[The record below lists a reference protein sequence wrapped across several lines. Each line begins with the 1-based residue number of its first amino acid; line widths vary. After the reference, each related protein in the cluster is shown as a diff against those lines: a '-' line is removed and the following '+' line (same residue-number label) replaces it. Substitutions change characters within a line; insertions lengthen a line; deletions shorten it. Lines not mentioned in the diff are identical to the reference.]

1 MFEKT
6 KGKVLAVVMAAAMAM
21 TVLPTGVVEANAAQ
35 ANKVLET
42 NVDFK
47 KNFQSGDESN
57 VCLGF
62 YLANAETDVTFGKTY
77 EVQTK
82 IYVPAQYFDKGG
94 SLYVDPSL
102 SFWTGDDWQTE
113 SGYARNENGMSYDKK
128 SEGVTKTG
136 DFYVVDAKI
145 PMETCYDESGENK
158 IDFPTGSGQIL
169 TNLFVVGENA
179 AYKGSIYF
187 DDAALV
193 VDGNVLLSNDFESGK
208 VNACTYTM
216 NQSEKTHTPKVV
228 GFTGKALDVAKK
240 TLTIKAGKKATIKA
254 ATMPNSKVTYKTS
267 NKKVATVTNKGVV
280 KGVKKGKAV
289 ITVKANGKTVKVKIT
304 VK

>member
-6 KGKVLAVVMAAAMAM
+6 KGKVLAAVMAVAMAM
-21 TVLPTGVVEANAAQ
+21 TVLPTGVVEANAAHT
-35 ANKVLET
+35 NKVLET

-47 KNFQSGDESN
+47 KNFHSGDESH
-57 VCLGF
+57 VYLGYYF
-62 YLANAETDVTFGKTY
+62 AKTDVTFGKTY

-102 SFWTGDDWQTE
+102 SFCTGDDWQTE
-113 SGYARNENGMSYDKK
+113 SGYASNENGMSYDKK

-145 PMETCYDESGENK
+145 PMETCYDESGKNK
-158 IDFPTGSGQIL
+158 IDFPTGSGKIS
-169 TNLFVVGENA
+169 TDLFVVGENA

-216 NQSEKTHTPKVV
+216 NQSEKKHTPKVV

>member
-6 KGKVLAVVMAAAMAM
+6 KGKVLAAVMAVAMAM

-35 ANKVLET
+35 TNKVLET

-47 KNFQSGDESN
+47 KNFHSGDESH
-57 VCLGF
+57 VYLGYYF
-62 YLANAETDVTFGKTY
+62 AKTDVTFGKTY

-94 SLYVDPSL
+94 SLWVDPSL

-113 SGYARNENGMSYDKK
+113 SGYASNENGMSYDKK

-145 PMETCYDESGENK
+145 PMETCYDESGDK
-158 IDFPTGSGQIL
+158 IDFPTGSGQSL
-169 TNLFVVGENA
+169 TYLFVVGENA

-216 NQSEKTHTPKVV
+216 NQSEKKHTPKVV

>member
-6 KGKVLAVVMAAAMAM
+6 KGKVLAVVVAAAMAM

-35 ANKVLET
+35 TNKVLET

-47 KNFQSGDESN
+47 KNFHSGDESH
-57 VCLGF
+57 VYLGYYF
-62 YLANAETDVTFGKTY
+62 AKTDVTFGKTY

-94 SLYVDPSL
+94 SLWVDPSL

-113 SGYARNENGMSYDKK
+113 SGYAENGMSYDKK

-145 PMETCYDESGENK
+145 PMETCYDESGDK

-216 NQSEKTHTPKVV
+216 NQSEKKHTPKVV

>member
-6 KGKVLAVVMAAAMAM
+6 KGKVLAAVMAVAMAM

-35 ANKVLET
+35 TNKVLET

-47 KNFQSGDESN
+47 KNFHSGDESH
-57 VCLGF
+57 VYLGYYF
-62 YLANAETDVTFGKTY
+62 AKTDVTFGKTY

-94 SLYVDPSL
+94 SLWVDPSL

-113 SGYARNENGMSYDKK
+113 SGYASNENGMSYDKK

-145 PMETCYDESGENK
+145 PMETCYDESWENK
-158 IDFPTGSGQIL
+158 IDFPTGSGKISTDL
-169 TNLFVVGENA
+169 WVTGENA

-208 VNACTYTM
+208 VNECTYTM
-216 NQSEKTHTPKVV
+216 NQSEKKHTPKVV

>member
-6 KGKVLAVVMAAAMAM
+6 KGKVLAAVMAVAMAM

-35 ANKVLET
+35 TNKVLET

-47 KNFQSGDESN
+47 KNIQSGDESN
-57 VCLGF
+57 VYLGF

-94 SLYVDPSL
+94 SLYVVPSL
-102 SFWTGDDWQTE
+102 YFWTGDNWQTE
-113 SGYARNENGMSYDKK
+113 SGYSRNENGMSYDKK

-145 PMETCYDESGENK
+145 PMETCYDESGDK

-169 TNLFVVGENA
+169 TYLFVMGENA
-179 AYKGSIYF
+179 AYKGSIYV

-208 VNACTYTM
+208 VNECTYTM

>member
-6 KGKVLAVVMAAAMAM
+6 KGKVLAAVMAVAMAM

-35 ANKVLET
+35 TNKVLET

-47 KNFQSGDESN
+47 KNFHSGDESH
-57 VCLGF
+57 VYLGYYF
-62 YLANAETDVTFGKTY
+62 AKTDVTFGKTY

-94 SLYVDPSL
+94 SLWVDPSL

-113 SGYARNENGMSYDKK
+113 SGYASNENGMSYDKK

-145 PMETCYDESGENK
+145 PLETCYDESGENK
-158 IDFPTGSGQIL
+158 IDFPTGSGKISTDL
-169 TNLFVVGENA
+169 WVTGENA

-216 NQSEKTHTPKVV
+216 NQSEKKHTPKVV

>member
-6 KGKVLAVVMAAAMAM
+6 KGKVLAAVMAVAMAM

-35 ANKVLET
+35 TNKVLET

-47 KNFQSGDESN
+47 KNFHSGDESH
-57 VCLGF
+57 VYLGYYF
-62 YLANAETDVTFGKTY
+62 AKTDVTFGKTY

-113 SGYARNENGMSYDKK
+113 SGYAENGMSYDKK

-145 PMETCYDESGENK
+145 PLETCYDESWENK
-158 IDFPTGSGQIL
+158 IDFPTGSGKIS
-169 TNLFVVGENA
+169 TDLFVVGQNA

-208 VNACTYTM
+208 VNECTYTM

>member
-6 KGKVLAVVMAAAMAM
+6 KGKVLAAVMAVAMAM

-35 ANKVLET
+35 TNKVLET

-47 KNFQSGDESN
+47 KNMQSGDESH
-57 VCLGF
+57 VYLGYYF
-62 YLANAETDVTFGKTY
+62 AKTDVTFGKTY

-94 SLYVDPSL
+94 SLWVNPSL
-102 SFWTGDDWQTE
+102 FFWTGDDWETD

-145 PMETCYDESGENK
+145 PLETCYDESWENK
-158 IDFPTGSGQIL
+158 IDFPTGSGKISTDL
-169 TNLFVVGENA
+169 WVTGENA

-216 NQSEKTHTPKVV
+216 NQSEKKHTPKVV

>member
-47 KNFQSGDESN
+47 KNFQSGDESH
-57 VCLGF
+57 VSLGF
-62 YLANAETDVTFGKTY
+62 YLANEETDVTFGKTY

-94 SLYVDPSL
+94 SLWVDPSL

-113 SGYARNENGMSYDKK
+113 SGYAENGMSYDKK

-145 PMETCYDESGENK
+145 PLETCYDESGENK
-158 IDFPTGSGQIL
+158 IDFPTGSGQISTDL
-169 TNLFVVGENA
+169 WVTGENA

-216 NQSEKTHTPKVV
+216 NQSEKKHTPKVV

-289 ITVKANGKTVKVKIT
+289 IPVKANGKTVKVKIT

>member
-6 KGKVLAVVMAAAMAM
+6 KGKVLAAVMAVAMAM
-21 TVLPTGVVEANAAQ
+21 TVLPTGVIEANAAQ
-35 ANKVLET
+35 TNKVLET

-47 KNFQSGDESN
+47 KNFHSGDESH
-57 VCLGF
+57 VYLGYYF
-62 YLANAETDVTFGKTY
+62 AKTDVTFGKTY

-94 SLYVDPSL
+94 SLWVDPSL

-113 SGYARNENGMSYDKK
+113 SGYAENGMSYDKK

-145 PMETCYDESGENK
+145 PLETCYDESWENK
-158 IDFPTGSGQIL
+158 IDFPTGSGKISTDL
-169 TNLFVVGENA
+169 WVTGENA

-208 VNACTYTM
+208 VNECTYTM

>member
-6 KGKVLAVVMAAAMAM
+6 KGKVLAAVMAVAMAM

-47 KNFQSGDESN
+47 KNMHSGDESN
-57 VCLGF
+57 VNLGF
-62 YLANAETDVTFGKTY
+62 YLANAKTDVTFGKTY

-94 SLYVDPSL
+94 SLWVDPSL
-102 SFWTGDDWQTE
+102 SFWTGDNWQTE
-113 SGYARNENGMSYDKK
+113 SGYAENGMSYDKK

-145 PMETCYDESGENK
+145 PMETCYDESGDK

-216 NQSEKTHTPKVV
+216 NQSEKKHTPKVV

>member
-6 KGKVLAVVMAAAMAM
+6 KGKVLAVVVAAAMAM

-35 ANKVLET
+35 TNKVLET

-47 KNFQSGDESN
+47 KNFHSGDESH
-57 VCLGF
+57 VYLGYYF
-62 YLANAETDVTFGKTY
+62 AKTDVTFGKTY

-94 SLYVDPSL
+94 SLWVDPSL

-113 SGYARNENGMSYDKK
+113 SGYAENGMSYDKK

-145 PMETCYDESGENK
+145 PLETCYDESWENK
-158 IDFPTGSGQIL
+158 IDFPTGSGKISTDL
-169 TNLFVVGENA
+169 WVTGENA

-208 VNACTYTM
+208 VNECTYTM

>member
-1 MFEKT
+1 
-6 KGKVLAVVMAAAMAM
+6 
-21 TVLPTGVVEANAAQ
+21 
-35 ANKVLET
+35 
-42 NVDFK
+42 
-47 KNFQSGDESN
+47 
-57 VCLGF
+57 
-62 YLANAETDVTFGKTY
+62 
-77 EVQTK
+77 
-82 IYVPAQYFDKGG
+82 
-94 SLYVDPSL
+94 
-102 SFWTGDDWQTE
+102 
-113 SGYARNENGMSYDKK
+113 MSYDKK

-158 IDFPTGSGQIL
+158 IDFPTGSGQIT
-169 TNLFVVGENA
+169 TNLWVTGENA

-216 NQSEKTHTPKVV
+216 NQSEKENTPKVV

>member
-35 ANKVLET
+35 VNKVLET

-47 KNFQSGDESN
+47 KNFQSGDESH

-94 SLYVDPSL
+94 SLWVDPSL

-113 SGYARNENGMSYDKK
+113 SGYAENGMSYDKK

-145 PMETCYDESGENK
+145 PLETCYDESGENK
-158 IDFPTGSGQIL
+158 IDFPTGSGQISTDL
-169 TNLFVVGENA
+169 WVTGENA

-216 NQSEKTHTPKVV
+216 NQSEKKHTPKVV

>member
-6 KGKVLAVVMAAAMAM
+6 KGKVLAAVMAVAMAM
-21 TVLPTGVVEANAAQ
+21 TVLPTGVIEANAAQ
-35 ANKVLET
+35 TNKVLET

-47 KNFQSGDESN
+47 KNFHSGDESH
-57 VCLGF
+57 VYLGYYF
-62 YLANAETDVTFGKTY
+62 AKTDVTFGKTY

-94 SLYVDPSL
+94 SLWVDPSL

-113 SGYARNENGMSYDKK
+113 SGYAENGMSYDKK

-145 PMETCYDESGENK
+145 PLETCYDESWENK

-208 VNACTYTM
+208 VNECTYTM

>member
-6 KGKVLAVVMAAAMAM
+6 KGKVLAVVVAAAMAM
-21 TVLPTGVVEANAAQ
+21 TVLSTGVIEANAAQ
-35 ANKVLET
+35 TNKVLET

-47 KNFQSGDESN
+47 KNFHSGDESH
-57 VCLGF
+57 VYLGYYF
-62 YLANAETDVTFGKTY
+62 AKTDVTFGKTY

-94 SLYVDPSL
+94 SLWVDPSL

-113 SGYARNENGMSYDKK
+113 SGYAENGMSYDKK

-145 PMETCYDESGENK
+145 PLETCYDESGDK

-208 VNACTYTM
+208 VNECTYTM

>member
-6 KGKVLAVVMAAAMAM
+6 KGKVLAVVVAAAMAM

-35 ANKVLET
+35 TNKVLET

-47 KNFQSGDESN
+47 KNFHSGDESH
-57 VCLGF
+57 VYLGYYF
-62 YLANAETDVTFGKTY
+62 AKTDVTFGKTY

-94 SLYVDPSL
+94 SLWVDPSL
-102 SFWTGDDWQTE
+102 SFWTGDNWQTE
-113 SGYARNENGMSYDKK
+113 SGYAENGMSYDKK

-145 PMETCYDESGENK
+145 PMETCYDESGDK
-158 IDFPTGSGQIL
+158 IDFPTGSGQISTDL
-169 TNLFVVGENA
+169 WVTGENA

-208 VNACTYTM
+208 VNECTYTM
-216 NQSEKTHTPKVV
+216 NQSEKKHTPKVV

>member
-6 KGKVLAVVMAAAMAM
+6 KGKVLAAVMAVAMAM

-35 ANKVLET
+35 TNKVLET

-47 KNFQSGDESN
+47 KNMQSGDESH
-57 VCLGF
+57 VYLGYYF
-62 YLANAETDVTFGKTY
+62 AKTDVTFGKTY

-102 SFWTGDDWQTE
+102 SFCTGDDWQTE
-113 SGYARNENGMSYDKK
+113 SGYASNENGMSYDKK

-216 NQSEKTHTPKVV
+216 NQSEKKHTPKVV